1 MQNSD
6 IKTISVNKDLFLPK
20 SSKNRKQRGVI
31 IKDHKSHTRKTNTIK
46 KSEIMHKIRR
56 ELLDKKRKAIS
67 KLNSHP
73 KDNKPSN
80 KINLNP
86 NKNTSIDNAIQFFES
101 KRKEK
106 LSKHSLGNI
115 LHDNEHIPNHNMATN
130 LKIEQIDPLE
140 NHDHKLDVHLDIP
153 TDLKHAKV
161 TSNTPAK
168 IISVHQNNPNHNEI
182 NTKIE
187 TPPVPNYKLDNQ
199 KFVSSLRPMHTED
212 NPNSSLLVN
221 QEKIHTTSHK
231 NDKTKSKF
239 NRKKTYRVGKK
250 GRRVGVMLYDRTT
263 RKNLKDQHREFSA
276 GDLSKIRRTLRHRF
290 LVKTGSTAPPR
301 LIREI
306 YKNTRLFGDVMGKC
320 DANDVPDYYPSKE
333 QN

>member
-1 MQNSD
+1 MQQSD

-31 IKDHKSHTRKTNTIK
+31 IRDINSNTRKANTIK
-46 KSEIMHKIRR
+46 KSEIMHKIRK

-67 KLNSHP
+67 KLNTNP
-73 KDNKPSN
+73 KDNKHNPISN
-80 KINLNP
+80 KISS

-115 LHDNEHIPNHNMATN
+115 LHDNEHIPNHNMVTN
-130 LKIEQIDPLE
+130 LKIEQTDPQE
-140 NHDHKLDVHLDIP
+140 NHHNLDNTLDVHVDIP
-153 TDLKHAKV
+153 NDLKNAKV
-161 TSNTPAK
+161 NPTTPGK
-168 IISVHQNNPNHNEI
+168 IISIHQKNANHNDIDTKTEI
-182 NTKIE
+182 
-187 TPPVPNYKLDNQ
+187 PPTPNYILDNQ
-199 KFVSSLRPMHTED
+199 KFVSSLRPNSD
-212 NPNSSLLVN
+212 SSLFVN
-221 QEKIHTTSHK
+221 QEKIHINTNPH
-231 NDKTKSKF
+231 KTKSKF

-263 RKNLKDQHREFSA
+263 RKHLKDQHREFST

-320 DANDVPDYYPSKE
+320 DANDVPDFYQSKE